1 MTVILPIAPAKPEY
15 TGGQPAKRKSA
26 STRVQQPSNSSS
38 SSSNPNDAYR
48 PAPQTSAEEVI
59 RALDDSPPEFDF
71 WQDLRESMPPWIS
84 EVVGF
89 ALIVFGSL
97 SFFSLFVAGDAL
109 VAVSWADM
117 LTSLCGDGAVF
128 VAGALFAMGAVLWL
142 PKAGIRISLTAGRM
156 LALELTFLS
165 LLAILHLGS
174 GDSELRA
181 LARSGG
187 GGGMIGWGLSYPF
200 YWIMGREL
208 ALGLFGLVVGVS
220 SIVALGLRGSTLTRA
235 LARLGE
241 RLKLASDR
249 ADPAM
254 PPANDHLQEL
264 YKQLVDQPGYRKPI
278 MRIRPN
284 PDSLPNQSQSQLETG
299 VPATPVV
306 ERVRPNPPRPQ
317 QTPTAEPPA
326 ADFAEPAATESP
338 KTNGTVAKRRE
349 RNATKRN
356 QNAQIDN
363 AEVWRNSLPAIDSL
377 TALDLQ
383 MPGADE
389 TEHTARLIENTLL
402 EFDLDVTV
410 AEVQVGPTVTR
421 YALQPHKDD
430 GTERIRMS
438 KIAGYS
444 RDLALALAAKRLR
457 METPVP
463 GTNFMG
469 IEVPN
474 REPSTVALRNVM
486 QSEAYRQ
493 QSAAGL
499 ALGIPLGRDVTGWP
513 VAFDLAQ
520 MPHLLIAGAT
530 GSGKSVCMAAIATS
544 LLMQFSPAELN
555 LVMLDPKMV
564 ELARF
569 NGIPHLLGPVEIVPE
584 RIVGVLN
591 WCVREMERRYKLL
604 ERKGAKHL
612 AEYNAALAADGP
624 ATERLP
630 RIVILIDE
638 IGDLMLTNPEETQES
653 VARLAQKARAV
664 GMHLIVATQ
673 RPSVNIITGVIKAN
687 FPARIGFAVAS
698 SGDSR
703 VIIDRV
709 GAENLLGRGDMLF
722 LSPDAAAPRR
732 LQGCFVSEDDVREVV
747 QHWRDELT
755 LRKQASVL
763 PANSSAPW
771 EAALKRRQFLS
782 ETDPMLEDVLR
793 LVTASGEA
801 SASLIQRKLGLG
813 YPRAAR
819 IIDLLEELGAI
830 GEETNAGRSR
840 QVIIPPEA
848 DPLQFVLSR
857 YQPGNSAR
865 LG

>member
-1 MTVILPIAPAKPEY
+1 M
-15 TGGQPAKRKSA
+15 
-26 STRVQQPSNSSS
+26 
-38 SSSNPNDAYR
+38 
-48 PAPQTSAEEVI
+48 PAPRTSADEVI
-59 RALDDSPPEFDF
+59 RALDDAPPEFDF

-97 SFFSLFVAGDAL
+97 SFISLFVAGDAL

-156 LALELTFLS
+156 LALELGFLS

-174 GDSELRA
+174 GESELRA

-208 ALGLFGLVVGVS
+208 ALGLFGLVVAVS
-220 SIVALGLRGSTLTRA
+220 SIFALGLRGSTLTRA
-235 LARLGE
+235 LARLGD
-241 RLKLASDR
+241 RLQQASDR
-249 ADPAM
+249 AEPETPA
-254 PPANDHLQEL
+254 ANDHVQEL

-284 PDSLPNQSQSQLETG
+284 PDSLPDQAKSQQENGSA
-299 VPATPVV
+299 ATPVV
-306 ERVRPNPPRPQ
+306 ERVRPNRQAP
-317 QTPTAEPPA
+317 TPDPSTAGFTQPA
-326 ADFAEPAATESP
+326 ADESP
-338 KTNGTVAKRRE
+338 KTNGNVAKRRA
-349 RNATKRN
+349 RNAAKRN
-356 QNAQIDN
+356 QNAPVDS
-363 AEVWRNSLPAIDSL
+363 AEIWRNSLPAIDSL

-389 TEHTARLIENTLL
+389 TEHNARLIENTLL

-486 QSEAYRQ
+486 QSEAYHQ
-493 QSAAGL
+493 QSGSGL
-499 ALGIPLGRDVTGWP
+499 ALGIPLGRDVTGLP

-544 LLMQFSPAELN
+544 LLMQFSPAELT

-604 ERKGAKHL
+604 ERKSAKHL
-612 AEYNAALAADGP
+612 DEYNADLAANDP
-624 ATERLP
+624 ATDRLP

-638 IGDLMLTNPEETQES
+638 IGDLMLTSPEETQEA

-664 GMHLIVATQ
+664 GIHLIIATQ
-673 RPSVNIITGVIKAN
+673 RPSVNVITGVIKAN

-747 QHWRDELT
+747 QHWRDELI
-755 LRKQASVL
+755 LRKQAGVL
-763 PANSSAPW
+763 PAKSGAPW
-771 EAALKRRQFLS
+771 EGALKRRQFLS

-793 LVTASGEA
+793 LVIASGEA

-830 GEETNAGRSR
+830 DEETSGGRSR
-840 QVIIPPEA
+840 QVIIPPEV

-857 YQPGNSAR
+857 YQPGNSPR

>member
-1 MTVILPIAPAKPEY
+1 M
-15 TGGQPAKRKSA
+15 
-26 STRVQQPSNSSS
+26 QQPPGNSLS
-38 SSSNPNDAYR
+38 PDPDDAYM
-48 PAPQTSAEEVI
+48 PAPRISADEVI
-59 RALDDSPPEFDF
+59 RALDDAPPEFDF

-89 ALIVFGSL
+89 ALIVFGIL
-97 SFFSLFVAGDAL
+97 SFISLFMAGEAL
-109 VAVSWADM
+109 VAVSWAAM

-128 VAGALFAMGAVLWL
+128 VAGALFALGAVLWL
-142 PKAGIRISLTAGRM
+142 PKAGIRIALTAGRM
-156 LALELTFLS
+156 LALELAFLS

-174 GDSELRA
+174 GESELRA
-181 LARSGG
+181 LARSGA

-200 YWIMGREL
+200 YWVMGREL
-208 ALGLFGLVVGVS
+208 ALGLFGLVVGIS
-220 SIVALGLRGSTLTRA
+220 GIFALGLRGSTLTKA
-235 LARLGE
+235 LARLGD
-241 RLKLASDR
+241 RLQKLSDR
-249 ADPAM
+249 AEPAS
-254 PPANDHLQEL
+254 PPNDHVREL

-284 PDSLPNQSQSQLETG
+284 PDSLPDQSQPENGS
-299 VPATPVV
+299 VASPVV
-306 ERVRPNPPRPQ
+306 ERIRPNPPRPRQ
-317 QTPTAEPPA
+317 APTPDLAEVSLAQP
-326 ADFAEPAATESP
+326 ETNESL
-338 KTNGTVAKRRE
+338 KINGNVAKRRA
-349 RNATKRN
+349 RNAAIRKE
-356 QNAQIDN
+356 NAPVDS
-363 AEVWRNSLPAIDSL
+363 AEIWRNSLPAIDSL
-377 TALDLQ
+377 TALDLKL
-383 MPGADE
+383 PDADE
-389 TEHTARLIENTLL
+389 TKHNARLIENTLL

-410 AEVQVGPTVTR
+410 AEAQVGPTVTR

-474 REPSTVALRNVM
+474 REPSTVALRNVL
-486 QSEAYRQ
+486 QSEEYRQ
-493 QSAAGL
+493 HSAAG
-499 ALGIPLGRDVTGWP
+499 AFLGIPLGRDATGLP

-530 GSGKSVCMAAIATS
+530 GSGKSVCMAAIATA
-544 LLMQFSPAELN
+544 LLMQFSPAELR

-584 RIVGVLN
+584 RIVGVLQ

-604 ERKGAKHL
+604 ERRGAKHL
-612 AEYNAALAADGP
+612 DEYNADLAANGP
-624 ATERLP
+624 ATEQLP

-638 IGDLMLTNPEETQES
+638 IGDLMLTSPEETQES

-673 RPSVNIITGVIKAN
+673 RPSVNVVTGVIKAN

-747 QHWRDELT
+747 QHWRDELV
-755 LRKQASVL
+755 LRKQAGVL
-763 PANSSAPW
+763 PAKSSAPW
-771 EAALKRRQFLS
+771 EASLKRQQFLS

-793 LVTASGEA
+793 LVTANGEA
-801 SASLIQRKLGLG
+801 SASLLQRKLGLG

-819 IIDLLEELGAI
+819 IIDLLEELGAV
-830 GEETNAGRSR
+830 GAETNAGRSR

-857 YQPGNSAR
+857 YQPGNSLKLR
-865 LG
+865 

>member
-1 MTVILPIAPAKPEY
+1 V
-15 TGGQPAKRKSA
+15 Q
-26 STRVQQPSNSSS
+26 QQPSKSLSSS
-38 SSSNPNDAYR
+38 PTDAYM
-48 PAPQTSAEEVI
+48 PAPRISADEVI
-59 RALDDSPPEFDF
+59 RTLDDAPPEFDF

-84 EVVGF
+84 EIVGF
-89 ALIVFGSL
+89 ALIVFGIL
-97 SFFSLFVAGDAL
+97 SFISLFVAGDSL

-156 LALELTFLS
+156 LALELAFLS
-165 LLAILHLGS
+165 LLAILHLGN
-174 GDSELRA
+174 GESELRA
-181 LARSGG
+181 LARSGQ

-208 ALGLFGLVVGVS
+208 ALGFFGLVVAVS
-220 SIVALGLRGSTLTRA
+220 SIFALGLRGSMMTNA
-235 LARLGE
+235 LARLGD
-241 RLKLASDR
+241 RLQQMSDHAKPEEPPASDH
-249 ADPAM
+249 A
-254 PPANDHLQEL
+254 QVL
-264 YKQLVDQPGYRKPI
+264 YKQLVEQPGYRKPI

-284 PDSLPNQSQSQLETG
+284 PDSLPDQSNLQQGNGSAGSPL
-299 VPATPVV
+299 V
-306 ERVRPNPPRPQ
+306 ERIRPNPPRTQ
-317 QTPTAEPPA
+317 QPPILDSSA
-326 ADFAEPAATESP
+326 ADFAEPAANETM
-338 KTNGTVAKRRE
+338 KTNGNGAKWRARNAAKRSHD
-349 RNATKRN
+349 
-356 QNAQIDN
+356 AQLDS
-363 AEVWRNSLPAIDSL
+363 AEVWRNSLPPISSL

-383 MPGADE
+383 MPSTDE
-389 TEHTARLIENTLL
+389 TEHNARLIENTLL
-402 EFDLDVTV
+402 EFDLEVTV

-486 QSEAYRQ
+486 QSEEIRQ
-493 QSAAGL
+493 QSGTGAAL
-499 ALGIPLGRDVTGWP
+499 SIPLGRDVTGLP

-544 LLMQFSPAELN
+544 LLMQFSPAELR

-584 RIVGVLN
+584 RIVGVLK

-604 ERKGAKHL
+604 ERRGAKHIDD
-612 AEYNAALAADGP
+612 YNDLDAQDR
-624 ATERLP
+624 ATDRLP

-638 IGDLMLTNPEETQES
+638 IGDLMLNSPEETQEAVS
-653 VARLAQKARAV
+653 RLAQKARAV

-673 RPSVNIITGVIKAN
+673 RPSVNVITGVIKAN
-687 FPARIGFAVAS
+687 IPARIGFAVAS

-703 VIIDRV
+703 VIIDRG

-732 LQGCFVSEDDVREVV
+732 LQGCLVSEDDVREVV

-755 LRKQASVL
+755 LRKEAGVL
-763 PANSSAPW
+763 PVKGSAPW
-771 EAALKRRQFLS
+771 EGTLKRRQFLS

-793 LVTASGEA
+793 LVAASGEA

-819 IIDLLEELGAI
+819 IIDLLEELGAV
-830 GEETNAGRSR
+830 GDETGAGRSR

-857 YQPGNSAR
+857 YQPGKT

>member
-1 MTVILPIAPAKPEY
+1 MGRVE
-15 TGGQPAKRKSA
+15 
-26 STRVQQPSNSSS
+26 VQQPDKTLS
-38 SSSNPNDAYR
+38 PDAAAAYM
-48 PAPQTSAEEVI
+48 PVTQASADEVI
-59 RALDDSPPEFDF
+59 RALDDAPPEFDF

-89 ALIVFGSL
+89 ALIVFGIL
-97 SFFSLFVAGDAL
+97 SFISLFVAGDAL
-109 VAVSWADM
+109 VAVSWAAM
-117 LTSLCGDGAVF
+117 LTSLCGDGAIF

-142 PKAGIRISLTAGRM
+142 PKAGIRLLLTAGQM
-156 LALELTFLS
+156 LALELAFLS

-174 GDSELRA
+174 GESELRA

-200 YWIMGREL
+200 YWILGREL

-220 SIVALGLRGSTLTRA
+220 SIFALGLRGSALAKA
-235 LARLGE
+235 LARLGD
-241 RLKLASDR
+241 RLQQASKRAGPETPPPSDR
-249 ADPAM
+249 VRA
-254 PPANDHLQEL
+254 L
-264 YKQLVDQPGYRKPI
+264 YKQLVEQPGYRKPI

-284 PDSLPNQSQSQLETG
+284 PGSLPEQPGLQPESSG
-299 VPATPVV
+299 AAGSVI
-306 ERVRPNPPRPQ
+306 ERIRPNPARPRPAPDVDS
-317 QTPTAEPPA
+317 PTNS
-326 ADFAEPAATESP
+326 FSEPAVSEARKAIE
-338 KTNGTVAKRRE
+338 TVQKRRA
-349 RNATKRN
+349 RNAARRS
-356 QNAQIDN
+356 QNAPVDS
-363 AEVWRNSLPAIDSL
+363 AEIWRNSLPDIDCL
-377 TALDLQ
+377 TALDLN
-383 MPGADE
+383 MPDAEE
-389 TEHTARLIENTLL
+389 TGHNAQLIENTLL

-410 AEVQVGPTVTR
+410 AAAQVGPTVTR

-430 GTERIRMS
+430 GTERVRMS
-438 KIAGYS
+438 KIASYS

-474 REPSTVALRNVM
+474 REPSTVALRNVL
-486 QSEAYRQ
+486 QSEDYRQ
-493 QSAAGL
+493 QAAADAGL
-499 ALGIPLGRDVTGWP
+499 LIPLGRDVTGAP

-530 GSGKSVCMAAIATS
+530 GSGKSVCMAAIATA
-544 LLMQFSPAELN
+544 LLMRFSPADLR

-604 ERKGAKHL
+604 EQRGAKQL
-612 AEYNAALAADGP
+612 DAYNAGLNSDARAA
-624 ATERLP
+624 ERLP

-638 IGDLMLTNPEETQES
+638 IGDLMLTSPEETQES
-653 VARLAQKARAV
+653 VGRLAQKARAV

-698 SGDSR
+698 GGDSR
-703 VIIDRV
+703 VIIDRA

-722 LSPDAAAPRR
+722 ASPDAAAPRR

-747 QHWRDELT
+747 QHWRDELV
-755 LRKQASVL
+755 LRKKAGVL
-763 PANSSAPW
+763 PAKISAPW
-771 EAALKRRQFLS
+771 EGALKRRQLLS

-801 SASLIQRKLGLG
+801 SASLLQRKLGLG

-819 IIDLLEELGAI
+819 IIDLLEGLGAV
-830 GEETNAGRSR
+830 GEETNARRSR
-840 QVIIPPEA
+840 PVIIPPGA

-857 YQPGNSAR
+857 YQPGHS
-865 LG
+865 LGLG

>member
-1 MTVILPIAPAKPEY
+1 MSL
-15 TGGQPAKRKSA
+15 S
-26 STRVQQPSNSSS
+26 VQQQPNNSLSP
-38 SSSNPNDAYR
+38 NPNEIYL
-48 PAPQTSAEEVI
+48 PAARASAEEVI
-59 RALDDSPPEFDF
+59 RTLDDAPPEFDF

-89 ALIVFGSL
+89 ALIVFGIL
-97 SFFSLFVAGDAL
+97 SFISLFVAGDAL

-128 VAGALFAMGAVLWL
+128 MAAALFAMGAVLWL

-156 LALELTFLS
+156 LALELVFLS
-165 LLAILHLGS
+165 TLAILHLGS
-174 GDSELRA
+174 GESELRA

-187 GGGMIGWGLSYPF
+187 GGGMIGWGLSYPV
-200 YWIMGREL
+200 YWVMGRQL
-208 ALGLFGLVVGVS
+208 ALGLFGLVVAVGSVF
-220 SIVALGLRGSTLTRA
+220 ALGMRGSMITKAMAQL
-235 LARLGE
+235 
-241 RLKLASDR
+241 SDR
-249 ADPAM
+249 LQGASQRAKPEQRPADDQVQAV
-254 PPANDHLQEL
+254 
-264 YKQLVDQPGYRKPI
+264 YRQLVDQPGYRKPI

-284 PDSLPNQSQSQLETG
+284 RENPPDQSALPQENG
-299 VPATPVV
+299 AAAPVI
-306 ERVRPNPPRPQ
+306 ERIRPNPRAQ
-317 QTPTAEPPA
+317 EA
-326 ADFAEPAATESP
+326 ASPAEPAAELAEPAADETAKPNER
-338 KTNGTVAKRRE
+338 VAKRRA
-349 RNATKRN
+349 RNAAIRRK
-356 QNAQIDN
+356 NAPVDY
-363 AEVWRNSLPAIDSL
+363 AEIWRNSLPSPDSL
-377 TALDLQ
+377 TALDLK
-383 MPGADE
+383 MPGKDE
-389 TEHTARLIENTLL
+389 TDHNARLIENTLL

-438 KIAGYS
+438 KITSYS

-463 GTNFMG
+463 GTNYMG

-474 REPSTVALRNVM
+474 REPSTVALRNLL
-486 QSEAYRQ
+486 QSETYRQ
-493 QSAAGL
+493 QAGSGV
-499 ALGIPLGRDVTGWP
+499 ALGIPLGRDVTGLP
-513 VAFDLAQ
+513 VGYDLAQ

-530 GSGKSVCMAAIATS
+530 GSGKSVCIATIATS
-544 LLMQFSPAELN
+544 LLMQYSPAELR

-591 WCVREMERRYKLL
+591 WCTREMERRYKLL
-604 ERKGAKHL
+604 ERNGAKHID
-612 AEYNAALAADGP
+612 EYNNQQTAYAP
-624 ATERLP
+624 TSERLP

-638 IGDLMLTNPEETQES
+638 IGDLMLTSPEETQEA

-664 GMHLIVATQ
+664 GMHLVVATQ
-673 RPSVNIITGVIKAN
+673 RPSVNVITGVIKAN
-687 FPARIGFAVAS
+687 FPTRIGFAVAS

-722 LSPDAAAPRR
+722 QAPDAAAPRR

-747 QHWRDELT
+747 QHWRDELI
-755 LRKQASVL
+755 LREQAGVL
-763 PANSSAPW
+763 PAKSNAPW
-771 EAALKRRQFLS
+771 EGALKRRQFLS

-793 LVTASGEA
+793 LLTASGEA

-819 IIDLLEELGAI
+819 IIDLLEELGAV
-830 GEETNAGRSR
+830 GEETGAGRSR

-857 YQPGNSAR
+857 YQPGRSTI
-865 LG
+865 

>member
-1 MTVILPIAPAKPEY
+1 M
-15 TGGQPAKRKSA
+15 
-26 STRVQQPSNSSS
+26 
-38 SSSNPNDAYR
+38 
-48 PAPQTSAEEVI
+48 PAPRASADEVI
-59 RALDDSPPEFDF
+59 RALDDAPPEFDF

-89 ALIVFGSL
+89 ALIVFGIL
-97 SFFSLFVAGDAL
+97 SFISLFVAGDAL

-117 LTSLCGDGAVF
+117 LTSLCGDGAIF

-156 LALELTFLS
+156 LALELAFLS

-174 GDSELRA
+174 GESELRA

-208 ALGLFGLVVGVS
+208 ALGLFGLVVAVS
-220 SIVALGLRGSTLTRA
+220 SIFALGLRGSTLTKA
-235 LARLGE
+235 LSRLGG
-241 RLKLASDR
+241 RLQQMSDR
-249 ADPAM
+249 AEPDN
-254 PPANDHLQEL
+254 PPASDHVRAL
-264 YKQLVDQPGYRKPI
+264 YKQLVEQPGYRKPI

-284 PDSLPNQSQSQLETG
+284 PDSPPDQSPLQ
-299 VPATPVV
+299 PANGGPARPVV
-306 ERVRPNPPRPQ
+306 ERIRPNLPRARQAASPA
-317 QTPTAEPPA
+317 PSAANLADLAEN
-326 ADFAEPAATESP
+326 ETS
-338 KTNGTVAKRRE
+338 KSNGNGTKRRA
-349 RNATKRN
+349 RTAIKRN
-356 QNAQIDN
+356 ENAPVDS
-363 AEVWRNSLPAIDSL
+363 AEIWRNSLPSIDSL
-377 TALDLQ
+377 TAQDLQ
-383 MPGADE
+383 MPDADE
-389 TEHTARLIENTLL
+389 TELNARLIENTLL
-402 EFDLDVTV
+402 EFDLEVTI

-463 GTNFMG
+463 GTNYMG

-474 REPSTVALRNVM
+474 REPSTVALRNVL
-486 QSEAYRQ
+486 QSEEYRLHAE
-493 QSAAGL
+493 SGAAL
-499 ALGIPLGRDVTGWP
+499 SIPLGRDVMGVP
-513 VAFDLAQ
+513 VGFDLAQ

-530 GSGKSVCMAAIATS
+530 GSGKSVCIAAIATS
-544 LLMQFSPAELN
+544 LLMQFSPAELR

-569 NGIPHLLGPVEIVPE
+569 NGIPHLLGRVEIVPE
-584 RIVGVLN
+584 RIVGVLQ

-604 ERKGAKHL
+604 ERSGAKQLDEHNADL
-612 AEYNAALAADGP
+612 DAAERP
-624 ATERLP
+624 TERLP

-638 IGDLMLTNPEETQES
+638 IGDLMLSSPEETQEA
-653 VARLAQKARAV
+653 VTRLAQKARAV
-664 GMHLIVATQ
+664 GMHLVVATQ
-673 RPSVNIITGVIKAN
+673 RPSVNVITGVIKAN

-747 QHWRDELT
+747 QHWRDELM
-755 LRKQASVL
+755 LREQASVL
-763 PANSSAPW
+763 PANGGAPW
-771 EAALKRRQFLS
+771 EGNLKRRQFLS
-782 ETDPMLEDVLR
+782 ETDPMLEEVLR

-830 GEETNAGRSR
+830 GEETGAGRSR

-857 YQPGNSAR
+857 YQPGTTPR
-865 LG
+865 

>member
-1 MTVILPIAPAKPEY
+1 MPIILPIAPDKPEY
-15 TGGQPAKRKSA
+15 TDGQPDESKSVGA
-26 STRVQQPSNSSS
+26 RVQQQPSKSLSP
-38 SSSNPNDAYR
+38 NPNDVYL
-48 PAPQTSAEEVI
+48 PAPRTSVDEVI
-59 RALDDSPPEFDF
+59 RTLDDTPPEFDF

-89 ALIVFGSL
+89 ALIVFGIL
-97 SFFSLFVAGDAL
+97 SFISLFVAGDAL

-128 VAGALFAMGAVLWL
+128 VAAALFTMGAVLWL

-156 LALELTFLS
+156 LALELAFLS

-174 GDSELRA
+174 GESELRA
-181 LARSGG
+181 LARSGQ

-208 ALGLFGLVVGVS
+208 ALGFFGLVVAAS
-220 SIVALGLRGSTLTRA
+220 SIVALGLRGSMLTNA
-235 LARLGE
+235 LGRLGD
-241 RLKLASDR
+241 RLQRISAGAEPEK
-249 ADPAM
+249 
-254 PPANDHLQEL
+254 PPPNDHVQEV
-264 YKQLVDQPGYRKPI
+264 YKQLVEQPGYRKPI
-278 MRIRPN
+278 MRIRAN
-284 PDSLPNQSQSQLETG
+284 PGSPPDQSQLRQENG
-299 VPATPVV
+299 SAGSPVV
-306 ERVRPNPPRPQ
+306 ERIRPNPSRPRQAP
-317 QTPTAEPPA
+317 TPDSSA
-326 ADFAEPAATESP
+326 ADSAEPATNETR
-338 KTNGTVAKRRE
+338 KTNGNGAKRRA
-349 RNATKRN
+349 RNATKRSE
-356 QNAQIDN
+356 NAPVDS
-363 AEVWRNSLPAIDSL
+363 AEIWRNSLPAIDSL

-389 TEHTARLIENTLL
+389 TEHNARLIENTLL

-486 QSEAYRQ
+486 QSEEVRQ
-493 QSAAGL
+493 QADA
-499 ALGIPLGRDVTGWP
+499 ALGIPLGRDVTGLP

-530 GSGKSVCMAAIATS
+530 GSGKSVCIAAIATS
-544 LLMQFSPAELN
+544 LLMQFSPAELR

-584 RIVGVLN
+584 RIVGVLQ

-604 ERKGAKHL
+604 ERRGKKHL
-612 AEYNAALAADGP
+612 DEYNADLNADDHST
-624 ATERLP
+624 ARLP

-638 IGDLMLTNPEETQES
+638 IGDLMLSSPEETQES

-673 RPSVNIITGVIKAN
+673 RPSVNVITGVIKAN

-747 QHWRDELT
+747 QHWRDEFI
-755 LRKQASVL
+755 LRKKAGVL
-763 PANSSAPW
+763 PAKGSAPW
-771 EAALKRRQFLS
+771 EGILKRQQFLS

-793 LVTASGEA
+793 LVAASGEA

-819 IIDLLEELGAI
+819 IVDLLEELGAI
-830 GEETNAGRSR
+830 GEETSAGRSR
-840 QVIIPPEA
+840 QVIIPPDA

-857 YQPGNSAR
+857 YQPGKTPR
-865 LG
+865 

>member
-1 MTVILPIAPAKPEY
+1 M
-15 TGGQPAKRKSA
+15 
-26 STRVQQPSNSSS
+26 
-38 SSSNPNDAYR
+38 
-48 PAPQTSAEEVI
+48 PAPQTSADEVI
-59 RALDDSPPEFDF
+59 RALDDAPGEFDF

-89 ALIVFGSL
+89 ALIVFGIL
-97 SFFSLFVAGDAL
+97 SFISLFMAGDAL
-109 VAVSWADM
+109 VAVSWANM
-117 LTSLCGDGAVF
+117 LSSLCGDGAIF

-156 LALELTFLS
+156 LALELAFLAT
-165 LLAILHLGS
+165 LAILHLGS
-174 GDSELRA
+174 GESELRA

-187 GGGMIGWGLSYPF
+187 GGGVIGWGLSYPF

-208 ALGLFGLVVGVS
+208 ALGLFGLIAAGS
-220 SIVALGLRGSTLTRA
+220 GIFALGLRGSTLTNA
-235 LARLGE
+235 LGRLGD
-241 RLKLASDR
+241 RLQKMSDR
-249 ADPAM
+249 VESDSPS
-254 PPANDHLQEL
+254 PNDQVQSL
-264 YKQLVDQPGYRKPI
+264 YKQLVEQPGYRKPI

-284 PDSLPNQSQSQLETG
+284 PDTLPDQSP
-299 VPATPVV
+299 VPQAIGSAVPPSV
-306 ERVRPNPPRPQ
+306 ERIRPNPPR
-317 QTPTAEPPA
+317 ERPPA
-326 ADFAEPAATESP
+326 TPAPSTAGRAQPAKNETR
-338 KTNGTVAKRRE
+338 KANGNGAKRSPRQ
-349 RNATKRN
+349 ATSSSGH
-356 QNAQIDN
+356 AQVDS
-363 AEVWRNSLPAIDSL
+363 AEIWRNSLPAIDSL

-383 MPGADE
+383 MPAADE
-389 TEHTARLIENTLL
+389 TEHNARLIENTLL

-463 GTNFMG
+463 GTNYMG

-474 REPSTVALRNVM
+474 RAPSTVALRNVL
-486 QSEAYRQ
+486 QSETYRQ
-493 QSAAGL
+493 QAAANSAL
-499 ALGIPLGRDVTGWP
+499 SIPLGRDVMGVP
-513 VAFDLAQ
+513 VGFDLAQ
-520 MPHLLIAGAT
+520 MPHLLIAGST
-530 GSGKSVCMAAIATS
+530 GSGKSVCIACIATS
-544 LLMQFSPAELN
+544 LLMQFSPAELR

-584 RIVGVLN
+584 RIVGVLQ
-591 WCVREMERRYKLL
+591 WCVREMERRYQLL
-604 ERKGAKHL
+604 ERKGVKQL
-612 AEYNAALAADGP
+612 AEFNAEMMVDDHSTGQ
-624 ATERLP
+624 LP
-630 RIVILIDE
+630 HIVILIDE
-638 IGDLMLTNPEETQES
+638 IGDLMLSSPEETQES

-673 RPSVNIITGVIKAN
+673 RPSVNVITGVIKAN

-732 LQGCFVSEDDVREVV
+732 VQGCFVSEDDVREVV
-747 QHWRDELT
+747 QHWRDEWM
-755 LRKQASVL
+755 LRIQAGVL
-763 PANSSAPW
+763 PANGGVPW
-771 EAALKRRQFLS
+771 EGILKRQQFLG
-782 ETDPMLEDVLR
+782 ETDPMLEEVLR
-793 LVTASGEA
+793 LVAASGEA
-801 SASLIQRKLGLG
+801 SASLLQRKLGLG

-830 GEETNAGRSR
+830 GEETSAGRSR
-840 QVIIPPEA
+840 QVIIPPDA

-857 YQPGNSAR
+857 YQPGKEPR
-865 LG
+865 